1 MQHAVVAKRLDQFG
15 QQLNE
20 LLGSGAKIVP
30 GTMFNGVPD
39 FSTMGPMFVHRLP
52 SSETQHL
59 VVVELT
65 LAQAEAMVATRTA
78 AAEAAAAAATRK
90 ANEAADKKRRD
101 KLRDMLRTQRW
112 EAAMAKLTGLPL
124 DCPGMPPDTLSAAA
138 RDWCLRKGLVTL
150 EQIYRYE
157 FIDIPRRFEVSFRRL
172 TSWLRGL
179 YPDVRYAGRIQ
190 NIEITDA
197 EIEAAIL
204 ADVNK
209 NTPVIEAPID
219 VQAVLTDYRNR
230 ILEHLGDSGAV
241 ASVAYTISNE
251 IELLLKQW
259 NLATLGKPR
268 ELKCK
273 HVGTQPFAAQLDG
286 EGPLELE
293 IWHDPEAD
301 SYFGVDASFLE
312 QVGDMVYSPYNP
324 HRHCSVIDE
333 SVETE
338 NVDGQES
345 VSKVSA
351 HTGAG

>member
-124 DCPGMPPDTLSAAA
+124 DCPGMPPDTLMLLHGIGA
-138 RDWCLRKGLVTL
+138 C
-150 EQIYRYE
+150 
-157 FIDIPRRFEVSFRRL
+157 
-172 TSWLRGL
+172 
-179 YPDVRYAGRIQ
+179 VRASSHW
-190 NIEITDA
+190 NKSTDTNSS
-197 EIEAAIL
+197 IS
-204 ADVNK
+204 
-209 NTPVIEAPID
+209 
-219 VQAVLTDYRNR
+219 R
-230 ILEHLGDSGAV
+230 GDS
-241 ASVAYTISNE
+241 
-251 IELLLKQW
+251 K
-259 NLATLGKPR
+259 
-268 ELKCK
+268 
-273 HVGTQPFAAQLDG
+273 
-286 EGPLELE
+286 
-293 IWHDPEAD
+293 
-301 SYFGVDASFLE
+301 
-312 QVGDMVYSPYNP
+312 
-324 HRHCSVIDE
+324 
-333 SVETE
+333 
-338 NVDGQES
+338 
-345 VSKVSA
+345 
-351 HTGAG
+351 